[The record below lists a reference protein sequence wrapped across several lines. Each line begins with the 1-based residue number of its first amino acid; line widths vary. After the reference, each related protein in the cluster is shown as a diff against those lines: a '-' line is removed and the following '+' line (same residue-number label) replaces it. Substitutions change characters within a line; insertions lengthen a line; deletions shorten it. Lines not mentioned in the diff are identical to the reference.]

1 MKKIRNKS
9 VAGVFALIIMLICVL
24 TLLKMVRGHLGIN
37 EFEGALVGRYRM
49 INLNTSISKLL
60 TGGTYMESNEV
71 LLGKDGWL
79 FYKATSDGTPLYD
92 YMGINHFSEEE
103 LAKVYDNLVA
113 IGDGVSA
120 RGMDVIFMTVPN
132 KEQVYSEYMPD
143 TVDKINDKSRLDEL
157 TEYIESKGGLIADRY
172 CYVDT
177 SKVLRSCK
185 DTYPLF
191 YRTDTHWTECGSYLA
206 LMELRRAMD
215 QRVTPIDEVVFT
227 DKGGFVG
234 DLAKISGSRDEYSD
248 VNPVIDASSINDD
261 STKDQVMLII
271 GDSFGDAMIHS
282 AKHFYKEV
290 YWVRLKEYTDEL
302 DRYEP
307 DVVVVEC
314 VERYLSDLQ
323 EEVAGGI
330 IHP

>member
-24 TLLKMVRGHLGIN
+24 TLLKMVRSHLGIN

-79 FYKATSDGTPLYD
+79 FYKATGDGTPLYD

-177 SKVLRSCK
+177 SKVLRAYK

>member
-49 INLNTSISKLL
+49 INLNTAISKLL

-113 IGDGVSA
+113 IGDGISA

-172 CYVDT
+172 GYVDT
-177 SKVLRSCK
+177 SKVLRAYK

-314 VERYLSDLQ
+314 VERYLGDLQ

>member
-79 FYKATSDGTPLYD
+79 FYKATGDGTPLYD

-113 IGDGVSA
+113 IGDGISA

-172 CYVDT
+172 GYVDT
-177 SKVLRSCK
+177 SKVLRTCK

-234 DLAKISGSRDEYSD
+234 DLAKISGSMDEYSD

>member
-49 INLNTSISKLL
+49 INLNTAISKLL

-79 FYKATSDGTPLYD
+79 FYKATGDGTPLYD

-113 IGDGVSA
+113 IGDGISA

-172 CYVDT
+172 GYVDT
-177 SKVLRSCK
+177 SEVLRACK

>member
-79 FYKATSDGTPLYD
+79 FYKATGDGTPLYD

-113 IGDGVSA
+113 IGDGISA

-172 CYVDT
+172 GYVDT
-177 SKVLRSCK
+177 SKVLRAYK

>member
-24 TLLKMVRGHLGIN
+24 TLLKMVRSHLGIN

-172 CYVDT
+172 GYVDT
-177 SKVLRSCK
+177 SKVLRAYK

>member
-79 FYKATSDGTPLYD
+79 FYKATGDGTPLYD

-103 LAKVYDNLVA
+103 LTKVYDNLVA
-113 IGDGVSA
+113 IGDGISA

-172 CYVDT
+172 GYVDT
-177 SKVLRSCK
+177 SKVLRAYK

>member
-79 FYKATSDGTPLYD
+79 FYKATGDGTPLYD

-113 IGDGVSA
+113 IGDGISA

-172 CYVDT
+172 GYVDT
-177 SKVLRSCK
+177 SKVLRAYK

-215 QRVTPIDEVVFT
+215 QRVTPIYEVVFT

>member
-113 IGDGVSA
+113 IGDGISA

-172 CYVDT
+172 GYVDT
-177 SKVLRSCK
+177 SKVLRTCK

>member
-113 IGDGVSA
+113 IGDGISA

-172 CYVDT
+172 GYVDT
-177 SKVLRSCK
+177 SKVLRTCK

-215 QRVTPIDEVVFT
+215 QKVTPIDEVVFT

>member
-49 INLNTSISKLL
+49 INLNTSISKLV

-79 FYKATSDGTPLYD
+79 FYKATGDGTPLYD

-113 IGDGVSA
+113 IGDGISA

-172 CYVDT
+172 GYVDT

>member
-49 INLNTSISKLL
+49 INLNTAISKLL

-172 CYVDT
+172 GYVDT
-177 SKVLRSCK
+177 SKVLRAYK

>member
-79 FYKATSDGTPLYD
+79 FYKATGDGTPLYD

-113 IGDGVSA
+113 IGDGISA

-177 SKVLRSCK
+177 SKVLRACK
-185 DTYPLF
+185 DIYPLF

>member
-172 CYVDT
+172 GYVDT
-177 SKVLRSCK
+177 SKVLRTCK

>member
-24 TLLKMVRGHLGIN
+24 TLLKMVRSHLGIN

-79 FYKATSDGTPLYD
+79 FYKATGDGTPLYD

-103 LAKVYDNLVA
+103 LAKVYDNLVV

-172 CYVDT
+172 GYVDT
-177 SKVLRSCK
+177 SKVLRAYK

>member
-79 FYKATSDGTPLYD
+79 FYKATGDGTPLYD

-113 IGDGVSA
+113 IGDGISA

-177 SKVLRSCK
+177 SKVLRAYK

>member
-49 INLNTSISKLL
+49 INLNTSISKLV

-79 FYKATSDGTPLYD
+79 FYKATGDGTPLYD

-172 CYVDT
+172 GYVDT
-177 SKVLRSCK
+177 SKVLRAYK

>member
-79 FYKATSDGTPLYD
+79 FYKATGDGTPLYD

-177 SKVLRSCK
+177 SKVLRAYK

>member
-172 CYVDT
+172 GYVDT
-177 SKVLRSCK
+177 SKVLRACK
-185 DTYPLF
+185 DIYPLF

>member
-103 LAKVYDNLVA
+103 LTKVYDNLVA
-113 IGDGVSA
+113 IGDGISA

-172 CYVDT
+172 GYVDT
-177 SKVLRSCK
+177 SKVLRAYK

>member
-24 TLLKMVRGHLGIN
+24 TLLKMVRSHLGIN

-79 FYKATSDGTPLYD
+79 FYKATGDGTPLYD

-113 IGDGVSA
+113 IGDGISA

-177 SKVLRSCK
+177 SKVLRAYK

>member
-79 FYKATSDGTPLYD
+79 FYKATGDGTPLYD

-113 IGDGVSA
+113 IGDGISA

-157 TEYIESKGGLIADRY
+157 TEYIERKGGLIADRY
-172 CYVDT
+172 GYVDT
-177 SKVLRSCK
+177 SKVLRTCK

>member
-79 FYKATSDGTPLYD
+79 FYKATGDGTPLYD

-113 IGDGVSA
+113 IGDGISA

-234 DLAKISGSRDEYSD
+234 DLAKISGSMDEYSD

>member
-49 INLNTSISKLL
+49 INLNTAISKLL

-79 FYKATSDGTPLYD
+79 FYKATGDGTPLYD

-113 IGDGVSA
+113 IGDGISA

-172 CYVDT
+172 GYADT
-177 SKVLRSCK
+177 SKVLRACK

>member
-49 INLNTSISKLL
+49 INLNTAISKLL

-103 LAKVYDNLVA
+103 LAKVYDNLVV

-172 CYVDT
+172 GYVDT
-177 SKVLRSCK
+177 SKVLRAYK

>member
-24 TLLKMVRGHLGIN
+24 TLLKMVRSHLGIN

-113 IGDGVSA
+113 IGDGISA

-172 CYVDT
+172 GYVDT
-177 SKVLRSCK
+177 SKVLRAYK
-185 DTYPLF
+185 DTYPMF

>member
-1 MKKIRNKS
+1 
-9 VAGVFALIIMLICVL
+9 
-24 TLLKMVRGHLGIN
+24 
-37 EFEGALVGRYRM
+37 
-49 INLNTSISKLL
+49 
-60 TGGTYMESNEV
+60 MESNEV

-79 FYKATSDGTPLYD
+79 FYKATGDGTPLYD

-103 LAKVYDNLVA
+103 LAKVYDNLVV

-172 CYVDT
+172 GYVDT
-177 SKVLRSCK
+177 SKVLRAYK

>member
-24 TLLKMVRGHLGIN
+24 TLLKMVRSHLGIN

-113 IGDGVSA
+113 IGDGISA

-172 CYVDT
+172 GYVDT
-177 SKVLRSCK
+177 SKVLRAYK

-215 QRVTPIDEVVFT
+215 QRVTPIYEVVFT

>member
-79 FYKATSDGTPLYD
+79 FYKATGDGTPLYD

-113 IGDGVSA
+113 IGDGISA

-172 CYVDT
+172 GYVDT
-177 SKVLRSCK
+177 SKVLRACK
-185 DTYPLF
+185 DIYPLF

>member
-49 INLNTSISKLL
+49 INLNTAISKLL

-113 IGDGVSA
+113 IGDGISA

-172 CYVDT
+172 GYVDT
-177 SKVLRSCK
+177 SKVLRAYK

>member
-79 FYKATSDGTPLYD
+79 FYKATGDGTPLYD

-113 IGDGVSA
+113 IGDGISA

>member
-49 INLNTSISKLL
+49 INLNTAISKLL

-103 LAKVYDNLVA
+103 LAKVYDNLVV

-172 CYVDT
+172 GYVDT
-177 SKVLRSCK
+177 SKVLRAYK

-215 QRVTPIDEVVFT
+215 QRVTPIDEAVFT

>member
-24 TLLKMVRGHLGIN
+24 TLLKMVRSHLGIN

-172 CYVDT
+172 GYVDT
-177 SKVLRSCK
+177 SKVLRAYK

-234 DLAKISGSRDEYSD
+234 DLAKISGSMDEYSD

>member
-79 FYKATSDGTPLYD
+79 FYKATGDGTPLYD

-113 IGDGVSA
+113 IGDGISA

-172 CYVDT
+172 GYVDT

>member
-49 INLNTSISKLL
+49 INLNTSISKLV

-79 FYKATSDGTPLYD
+79 FYKATGDGTPLYD

-113 IGDGVSA
+113 IGDGISA

-172 CYVDT
+172 GYVDT
-177 SKVLRSCK
+177 SKVLRAYK

-290 YWVRLKEYTDEL
+290 YW
-302 DRYEP
+302 
-307 DVVVVEC
+307 
-314 VERYLSDLQ
+314 
-323 EEVAGGI
+323 
-330 IHP
+330 

>member
-113 IGDGVSA
+113 IGDGISA

-172 CYVDT
+172 GYVDT
-177 SKVLRSCK
+177 SEVLRAYK

>member
-79 FYKATSDGTPLYD
+79 FYKATGDGTPLYD

-113 IGDGVSA
+113 IGDGISA

-172 CYVDT
+172 GYVDT
-177 SKVLRSCK
+177 SKVLRAYR

>member
-79 FYKATSDGTPLYD
+79 FYKATGDGTPLYD

-113 IGDGVSA
+113 IGDGISA

-172 CYVDT
+172 GYVDT
-177 SKVLRSCK
+177 SKVLRAYK

-215 QRVTPIDEVVFT
+215 KRVTPIDEVVFT

-248 VNPVIDASSINDD
+248 VNPVIDDSSINDD

>member
-24 TLLKMVRGHLGIN
+24 TLLKMVRSHLGIN

-79 FYKATSDGTPLYD
+79 FYKATGDGTPLYD

-172 CYVDT
+172 GYVDT
-177 SKVLRSCK
+177 SKVLRAYK